1 MTLVE
6 FKLNLTRAIVLIAVL
21 IALSLVPVLSHN
33 FVTGIFGSPEVQQ
46 NLKNNPIGQQG
57 LNAIL
62 SNYNFYSYAEW
73 YGANYNFLSIIVAI
87 VMSFS
92 LFSKD
97 KEHKTFYIMA
107 GRMTRWEIFS
117 SKVFAGYIWTAAI
130 VIIGGF
136 FYYFLSLAM
145 GYNLSGTMVAIW
157 TARAVAG
164 AVLFYQIGAYTS
176 MLFSSQAK
184 PILLD
189 IVIFAG
195 FLTAG
200 AFEQTK
206 FLDFFQ
212 YMGGQDVLTKQSFG
226 ALTFSILLVIA
237 AGLFVLQYFHFRSS
251 DL

>member
-1 MTLVE
+1 MTFVE
-6 FKLNLTRAIVLIAVL
+6 FKLNSMKAIILIAIVIG
-21 IALSLVPVLSHN
+21 LSLVPVLSHN
-33 FVTGIFGSPEVQQ
+33 LVTGIFGSPEVQQ

-73 YGANYNFLSIIVAI
+73 YGGNYNFLSIIVAI

-117 SKVFAGYIWTAAI
+117 SRTFAGYIWTAAI
-130 VIIGGF
+130 VIIGGL
-136 FYYFLSLAM
+136 FYYLLSSAM
-145 GYNLSGTMVAIW
+145 GYTLSDTMVAIW
-157 TARAVAG
+157 TARATAG

-176 MLFSSQAK
+176 MLFSSQAR
-184 PILLD
+184 PILFD
-189 IVIFAG
+189 IAIFAG
-195 FLTAG
+195 LLTAG
-200 AFEQTK
+200 AFKQTK
-206 FLDFFQ
+206 FLDFFN
-212 YMGGQDVLTKQSFG
+212 YMGGEDVMIKQSLG
-226 ALTFSILLVIA
+226 VLTFSILLIIA
-237 AGLFVLQYFHFRSS
+237 AGIFVLGYFQFRSS

>member
-1 MTLVE
+1 MTFVE
-6 FKLNLTRAIVLIAVL
+6 FKMNSMKAIILIAIVIG
-21 IALSLVPVLSHN
+21 LSLVPVLSHN
-33 FVTGIFGSPEVQQ
+33 LVTGIFGSPEVQQ

-73 YGANYNFLSIIVAI
+73 YGGNYNFLSIIVAI

-117 SKVFAGYIWTAAI
+117 SRVFAGYIWTAAI
-130 VIIGGF
+130 VIIGGL
-136 FYYFLSLAM
+136 FYYLLSSAM
-145 GYNLSGTMVAIW
+145 GYALSGTMVAIW
-157 TARAVAG
+157 TARATAG

-176 MLFSSQAK
+176 MLFSSQSR

-189 IVIFAG
+189 IAIFAG
-195 FLTAG
+195 LLTAG
-200 AFEQTK
+200 AFKQTK
-206 FLDFFQ
+206 FLDFFN
-212 YMGGQDVLTKQSFG
+212 YMGGEDVMIKQSLG
-226 ALTFSILLVIA
+226 VLTFSILLIIS
-237 AGLFVLQYFHFRSS
+237 AGLFVLEYFHFRSS

>member
-1 MTLVE
+1 MTFVE
-6 FKLNLTRAIVLIAVL
+6 LKLNLTRAIVLIAIL

-33 FVTGIFGSPEVQQ
+33 LVTGIFGSPEVQQ
-46 NLKNNPIGQQG
+46 NL
-57 LNAIL
+57 
-62 SNYNFYSYAEW
+62 
-73 YGANYNFLSIIVAI
+73 I

-117 SKVFAGYIWTAAI
+117 SKVFAGYIWTVAI
-130 VIIGGF
+130 VIIGGL
-136 FYYFLSLAM
+136 FYYLLSLTM
-145 GYNLSGTMVAIW
+145 GYTLSGTMVAIW

-176 MLFSSQAK
+176 MLFSSQAR

-195 FLTAG
+195 LLTAG

>member
-1 MTLVE
+1 MTFVE
-6 FKLNLTRAIVLIAVL
+6 FKLNLTRAIVLIA
-21 IALSLVPVLSHN
+21 IIIGLSLVPVLSHN

-73 YGANYNFLSIIVAI
+73 YGGNYNFLSIIVAI

-97 KEHKTFYIMA
+97 KEHKTFYITT
-107 GRMTRWEIFS
+107 GRMTRWELFS
-117 SKVFAGYIWTAAI
+117 SRVFAGYIWTALII
-130 VIIGGF
+130 VIGGL
-136 FYYFLSLAM
+136 FYYLLSSAM
-145 GYNLSGTMVAIW
+145 GYTLSGTMVAIW

-164 AVLFYQIGAYTS
+164 GVLFYQIGAYTS
-176 MLFSSQAK
+176 MLFSSQAR

-189 IVIFAG
+189 IAIFAG
-195 FLTAG
+195 LTTAG

-206 FLDFFQ
+206 FLDFFR
-212 YMGGQDVLTKQSFG
+212 YMGGDDVLTKQSFG
-226 ALTFSILLVIA
+226 VLTFSILLIIS
-237 AGLFVLQYFHFRSS
+237 AGLFILQYFHFRNSE
-251 DL
+251 L